1 MFCRMNTV
9 TRLVACAAILLI
21 AVISNVFAE
30 PEQSKRNVDA
40 TTEAKADMKT
50 WAVIS
55 SAKIQKAGLTDLL
68 TAALSR
74 EKGIKLVERD
84 RLRLVAKELALSKM
98 LGSSGVAQRA
108 GAGRILKA
116 DALILL
122 TDETKDGKNF
132 VRLVISDCRCGARL
146 RVDYLPFVPEKI
158 KPLTGKLL
166 GLINETRSRFPSGIK
181 HVFGVPHFVSRNL
194 VHDYDHLQAGFANL
208 LGNALASMPG
218 VAVIE
223 TEEAHRIRREINLT
237 DGADVEHIVPLFI
250 EGEFKVLRPAKA
262 KGLAVTFSLKITDG
276 ARTVKTISPKTMKL
290 SKAGVFL
297 REDVPRQIL
306 QLRKNHV
313 KSLSVDRQFAALVS
327 RADTFAKL
335 GFWKDATGLREAAL
349 LLRPDTTEQRIL
361 TIKETC
367 WIVTAGWPRGTV
379 CEPGREPYESICRSR
394 LARRRRALGH
404 LEYLIRNRQVSL
416 PAATKLAH
424 EILHSRRSG
433 NPKLLKQEERHKKA
447 FLKNVFPLILNL
459 ASESKHQAGQR
470 QEREYWQHV
479 LVEHSFLRNFLE
491 KEDLEFLYKI
501 LTDIL
506 SEDLRPDFRIV
517 CFFGD
522 VPYRLRHGDT
532 YKCYRF
538 SQEEYLAF
546 LSQLEKSTK
555 PQAVAYACYGRL
567 MHEWVRGGDKTAL
580 KSILKEVDQ
589 ALALYGRAD
598 SKPLYH
604 KRGNHLHH
612 SLGELRARILH
623 RLNSPKPSGPTTPTP
638 RPKRS
643 TGRLVF
649 EEVPLRLKR
658 FSGKVEPLKGVRWR
672 ATGGW
677 WGIKRLVKCGGGLDV
692 MWQNGAILFMRKKG
706 LVEEIFVDKQPYF
719 CDVRWDGRNVW
730 IGTQRDGIWIVS
742 PEGKLLAKIG
752 KKQSLPPSDQG
763 LLLHPIAP
771 GKVCAVGSFGPHHR
785 AWCAI
790 VEFDGKDG
798 KVNIFHRATR
808 VRMSSEDYAKVGGDK
823 DMVFRPCWVH
833 EFNSA
838 KKDKG
843 RILLVGRKAPSAFTR
858 RRPLQIDL
866 DTLGVSIFKRDLQ
879 SADYMSSQSYFSRDG
894 RLVEGKR
901 LLVHDGWVYG
911 VSLAWFRLNP
921 KTWKSERLNP
931 GQLPGK
937 YILYRHG
944 YHAVSAHYGLVAW
957 DFKGIFYSISVKDLS
972 PTTRP
977 TSNKAGEKEWTG
989 GCPYRVIVVK
999 QPPSKTSK
1007 Q

>member
-1 MFCRMNTV
+1 MFFRMNTV

-40 TTEAKADMKT
+40 TTDAKAGLKT

-55 SAKIQKAGLTDLL
+55 SAKIQKAGLADLL
-68 TAALSR
+68 TAALAR

-84 RLRLVAKELALSKM
+84 RLRLVAKELTLSKM
-98 LGSSGVAQRA
+98 LGSSGLARRA

-158 KPLTGKLL
+158 EPLAGKLL

-237 DGADVEHIVPLFI
+237 DGADVKRIVPLFII

-262 KGLAVTFSLKITDG
+262 KGPTVTFSLKITDG

-306 QLRKNHV
+306 QIRKNHV
-313 KSLSVDRQFAALVS
+313 TSLSVDKQFAALVS
-327 RADTFAKL
+327 RADTFARL
-335 GFWKDATGLREAAL
+335 GFWKDSTGLREAAL
-349 LLRPDTTEQRIL
+349 LLKPDVVEQRIL
-361 TIKETC
+361 TIKETYR
-367 WIVTAGWPRGTV
+367 IVTANWPRGTISGAGHEV
-379 CEPGREPYESICRSR
+379 FERLCRSR
-394 LARRRRALGH
+394 LTRRRRALDH
-404 LEYLIRNRQVSL
+404 VEYLIRNRQVSRSV
-416 PAATKLAH
+416 AIKLVRQTMDSIYTVRANYS
-424 EILHSRRSG
+424 SR
-433 NPKLLKQEERHKKA
+433 LTEEERRKKEY
-447 FLKNVFPLILNL
+447 LKNVYPLILDL
-459 ASESKHQAGQR
+459 AAESKKDSGR
-470 QEREYWQHV
+470 VYWQSI
-479 LVEHSFLRNFLE
+479 LITLTLRRCDGNFLL
-491 KEDLEFLYKI
+491 KEDLDFLYKI
-501 LTDIL
+501 LTEVI
-506 SEDLRPDFRIV
+506 PNDFPPSPGV
-517 CFFGD
+517 TYLLCD
-522 VPYRLRHGDT
+522 VPYRPRYGDGH
-532 YKCYRF
+532 KRYRF
-538 SQEEYLAF
+538 SSKEYLRF
-546 LSQLEKSTK
+546 LS
-555 PQAVAYACYGRL
+555 RL
-567 MHEWVRGGDKTAL
+567 KQSG
-580 KSILKEVDQ
+580 
-589 ALALYGRAD
+589 
-598 SKPLYH
+598 KPLAIVYSRYGQLCYEVVNIKDKEDKVVLRKLWARCKSLMSEPLLGRNRYVAQGLH
-604 KRGNHLHH
+604 NMRDVIQRHL
-612 SLGELRARILH
+612 
-623 RLNSPKPSGPTTPTP
+623 NPPKPSSPKTTQPQ
-638 RPKRS
+638 PKCS

-658 FSGKVEPLKGVRWR
+658 LSGEVEPFKGVRWR
-672 ATGGW
+672 SMGG
-677 WGIKRLVKCGGGLDV
+677 IQRLVKCGDGLDV
-692 MWQNGAILFMRKKG
+692 MWQTGAILFMRKKG

-730 IGTQRDGIWIVS
+730 IGTGCDGIWIVS

-752 KKQSLPPSDQG
+752 KKQGLPPSDQG

-771 GKVCAVGSFGPHHR
+771 GKVCAIGSFGLHDR

-808 VRMSSEDYAKVGGDK
+808 VPMPGEDDK
-823 DMVFRPCWVH
+823 KLGRDTALVFRPSWIH
-833 EFNSA
+833 EFDTG
-838 KKDKG
+838 KKDG
-843 RILLVGRKAPSAFTR
+843 NRILLVGRCTPCSEGR
-858 RRPLQIDL
+858 YWPLRIDL
-866 DTLGVSIFKRDLQ
+866 KTLRVSLFERGDL
-879 SADYMSSQSYFSRDG
+879 SFASNMSSQSYFSRDG
-894 RLVEGKR
+894 KFVEGGR
-901 LLVHDGWVYG
+901 MFFHDGWVYAVG
-911 VSLAWFRLNP
+911 STSWSRFNP
-921 KTWKSERLNP
+921 KTWESERLNP
-931 GQLPGK
+931 GRLPYK
-937 YILYRHG
+937 YSILEAHG

-957 DFKGIFYSISVKDLS
+957 DCKGTFYSISVKNLS
-972 PTTRP
+972 ATTRP
-977 TSNKAGEKEWTG
+977 TSNKAGEKEWVG

-999 QPPSKTSK
+999 QPPSKSSK
-1007 Q
+1007 